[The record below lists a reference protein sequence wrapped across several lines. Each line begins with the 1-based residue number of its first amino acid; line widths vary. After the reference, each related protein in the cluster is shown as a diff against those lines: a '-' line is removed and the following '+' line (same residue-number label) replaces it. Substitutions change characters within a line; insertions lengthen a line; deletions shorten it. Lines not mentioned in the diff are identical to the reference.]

1 MHGSRI
7 FGALVFASVA
17 IVAAPAS
24 VMAAGSTT
32 DKMEQKAKGAAQDA
46 KTGITDSWVTAKTKI
61 ALFADERVK
70 GGQVSVETVNG
81 VVSLRGKVDSDD
93 AKGAAASVAQA
104 VEHVKSVRND
114 LQVVPPADR
123 KAVDVSDKDITRQV
137 EGRLSKDAQLKKV
150 DVRTDG
156 GAVILMGA
164 VSGIGA
170 SARASEL
177 ARGVPGVRMVKNEL
191 TYDAGKRDGPRMGT
205 AGSSAQVRAMQQAL
219 KEKGFDPGATD
230 GVMGPQTAAALKAY
244 QKSENLATTG
254 TMDVDT
260 GAKLGMKVSTQGR

>member
-1 MHGSRI
+1 MHGSRV
-7 FGALVFASVA
+7 FGVLVFASVA
-17 IVAAPAS
+17 IAAAPAS
-24 VMAAGSTT
+24 VTAQSTT
-32 DKMEQKAKGAAQDA
+32 DKMEQKAKVAAQDA
-46 KTGITDSWVTAKTKI
+46 KTGITDSWLTAKTKI
-61 ALFADERVK
+61 ALYGDDRIK

-93 AKGAAASVAQA
+93 AKAAAASVAQA

-123 KAVDVSDKDITRQV
+123 KVIDVSDKDITRQV
-137 EGRLSKDAQLKKV
+137 EGRLSKDPQLKKV

-164 VSGIGA
+164 VSSIGA

-191 TYDAGKRDGPRMGT
+191 TYDVGKRDGAHMRT
-205 AGSSAQVRAMQQAL
+205 AGPSAQIRAMQQAL
-219 KEKGFDPGATD
+219 KDKGFDPGATD
-230 GVMGPQTAAALKAY
+230 GVMGPKTADALKAY
-244 QKSENLATTG
+244 QKSENLPMTG
-254 TMDVDT
+254 TMDGDT